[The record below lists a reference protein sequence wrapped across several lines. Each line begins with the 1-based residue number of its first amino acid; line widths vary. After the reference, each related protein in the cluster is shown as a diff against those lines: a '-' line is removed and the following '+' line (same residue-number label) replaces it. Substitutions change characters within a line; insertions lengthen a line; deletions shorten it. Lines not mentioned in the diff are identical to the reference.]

1 MDAATIVLYRPVGPQ
16 ELELIAATGWKRFP
30 PRLPEQPIFYPV
42 DNEEYARQIAR
53 DWNVQ
58 SSGSGYVLRF
68 SLPASFMEQ
77 YPVRQVGAAVHR
89 EYWIPAEDLEKMND
103 SIVGTIELLAAY
115 GHPRRAF
122 PKS

>member
-58 SSGSGYVLRF
+58 SSGSGYVLRL

-103 SIVGTIELLAAY
+103 SIVGTIELLASY
-115 GHPRRAF
+115 GAP
-122 PKS
+122 